1 MKMQV
6 LYTEKQEG
14 KQGNPEVLAE
24 KIAREYKCK
33 SDKIPPAYPCDNER
47 LVFIVFDKYGSKF
60 DKKLIAFCKDLSTAR
75 AQNVALVCINNDGNT
90 ECAELEEIFKA
101 NGVGVAAKKGI
112 ALKKGLFSAAKA
124 GEAEKN
130 EVLAFANDIVAK
142 YFETAVK

>member
-47 LVFIVFDKYGSKF
+47 LVFIVFEGYKKP
-60 DKKLIAFCKDLSTAR
+60 DKKLVAFCKDLSTAR
-75 AQNVALVCINNDGNT
+75 AQNVALVVINNDGNT
-90 ECAELEEIFKA
+90 NCPELEEIFKA
-101 NGVGVAAKKGI
+101 NGVGVAGKKGV

-130 EVLAFANDIVAK
+130 EVIGFANEIVAK
-142 YFETAVK
+142 YFETALK